1 LILIIAL
8 FICTTAVS
16 QDQDIIRDHKWLI
29 MMKREL
35 DLTKSQIKKL
45 TAIDNYIMSKVY
57 YYDHNYTK
65 KNAAISARNLFSQ
78 QRKKILSVLTQ
89 EQRPRAIMILDQK
102 PRRGVT
108 DMPNERTG
116 KQ

>member
-1 LILIIAL
+1 
-8 FICTTAVS
+8 
-16 QDQDIIRDHKWLI
+16 

-35 DLTKSQIKKL
+35 NLTKNQLKKL
-45 TAIDNYIMSKVY
+45 TDVDNYIMSKVFY
-57 YYDHNYTK
+57 FDHMYRK
-65 KNAAISARNLFSQ
+65 DEAASMSMDLFKQ
-78 QRKKILSVLTQ
+78 QIKKILAILSY

-108 DMPNERTG
+108 DMPNERTI